1 MYALLSSGENGRPP
15 LAPTLPDVK
24 TEWLR
29 VALTS
34 QKAQFLVGSEVDL
47 KK

>member
-1 MYALLSSGENGRPP
+1 MVCFEAELQVGSYIWRELS
-15 LAPTLPDVK
+15 
-24 TEWLR
+24 EWLR

-34 QKAQFLVGSEVDL
+34 QKAQFLVWSEVDL

>member
-1 MYALLSSGENGRPP
+1 MVCFEAELRIGTYVWRELS
-15 LAPTLPDVK
+15 
-24 TEWLR
+24 EWLR

-34 QKAQFLVGSEVDL
+34 QKVQFLVGSEVDL